1 MSINLI
7 NTDTYNHSVIPIGA
21 TELAKTAFFEL
32 NPMQAGVN
40 TYRADLY

>member
-21 TELAKTAFFEL
+21 TELPKTAFCEL
-32 NPMQAGVN
+32 NLMELGQKLA
-40 TYRADLY
+40 